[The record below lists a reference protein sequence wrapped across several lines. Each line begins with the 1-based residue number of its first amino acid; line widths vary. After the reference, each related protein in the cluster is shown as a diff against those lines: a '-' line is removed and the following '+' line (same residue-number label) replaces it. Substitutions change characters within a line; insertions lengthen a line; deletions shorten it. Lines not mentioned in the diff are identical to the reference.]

1 MREAHGVEERME
13 AAVTSPGD
21 VQSQPRLGLFRL
33 TWPIFLELLLFM
45 LMGTSDTLMLSGV
58 SDEAV
63 SAVGVVN
70 QYVFICILIMEV
82 IGHGAAIVVAQY
94 LGARRPQEAARISA
108 LAITLNLGL
117 GVIVSAGLLLFGD
130 AILEGMNLQGP
141 VLAHAKTYLHLVG
154 GFLFLQALIN
164 VFSGLLRTYGF
175 TRQSMFVSLGMNV
188 LHVACNYGLIFGHF
202 GLPEM
207 GVAGAAIST
216 VLSRAT
222 ALGVFVWMLYR
233 VMEVRMVLRDYVTFS
248 RDSVRKI
255 LKVGIPSAVEQLT
268 YQGCQTVF
276 LYYVT
281 FLGTAAL
288 ASRQYANA
296 ISHYVFLCSLAL
308 GMSTAILVGR
318 LVGARRADDAYRQ
331 ALESLKWGLAI
342 TVVVDV
348 AAILLRER
356 LAGLFTDNGDIIQ
369 VTAQLIVLGLLLET
383 GRCFNLVLV
392 SALRAAGDATFTV
405 YMGILSMACMSL
417 PLGYF
422 LVFKLNMGLPG
433 VWLAVSADEWLRGI
447 SMWLRWKSRAWE
459 RKSLVEPSAEP
470 AVATAGG

>member
-1 MREAHGVEERME
+1 ME
-13 AAVTSPGD
+13 VAAAARGD
-21 VQSQPRLGLFRL
+21 VQAQPPLGLFQL

-82 IGHGAAIVVAQY
+82 IGNGAAIVVAQY
-94 LGARRPQEAARISA
+94 LGARRLQEAARISA
-108 LAITLNLGL
+108 LAISLNLGL
-117 GVIVSAGLLLFGD
+117 GVIVSAGLLVFGD
-130 AILEGMNLQGP
+130 SILGGMNLQGP

-202 GLPEM
+202 GLPEL

-216 VLSRAT
+216 VLSRAV

-233 VMEVRMVLRDYVTFS
+233 VMQVRMVPRDYLTWSRDYV
-248 RDSVRKI
+248 RKM
-255 LKVGIPSAVEQLT
+255 LKVGVPSAVEQIT
-268 YQGCQTVF
+268 YHACQTVF
-276 LYYVT
+276 LYYIT

-288 ASRQYANA
+288 ASRQYAHS
-296 ISHYVFLCSLAL
+296 ISQYVFLCSLAIGL
-308 GMSTAILVGR
+308 GTAVIVGR
-318 LVGARRADDAYRQ
+318 LVGARRADDAYRK
-331 ALESLKWGLAI
+331 ALEGLKWGLAI

-348 AAILLRER
+348 AAILFRER
-356 LAGLFTDNGDIIQ
+356 LVGLFTDNGDIIQ
-369 VTAQLIVLGLLLET
+369 VTSQLIVLGLLLET
-383 GRCFNLVLV
+383 GRCFNLVLIN
-392 SALRAAGDATFTV
+392 ALRAAGDATFTV

-422 LVFKLNMGLPG
+422 LVFKLNLGLPG

-447 SMWLRWKSRAWE
+447 TMWFRWRSRAWE
-459 RKSLVEPSAEP
+459 RQALVEPQAEP
-470 AVATAGG
+470 AVVAVGG